1 MILLRLEVR
10 NVKFLN
16 RLVSYSFE
24 NVNKL
29 RNFFFKMRML
39 THQSLAKFGLMHM
52 MATNICEWYRT
63 VVVET
68 LETLSEEAEGQT
80 KATINLTDHVHG

>member
-1 MILLRLEVR
+1 
-10 NVKFLN
+10 
-16 RLVSYSFE
+16 
-24 NVNKL
+24 
-29 RNFFFKMRML
+29 ML

-68 LETLSEEAEGQT
+68 LETLTEEAEGQT
-80 KATINLTDHVHG
+80 NVTTNLTDHVHG

>member
-1 MILLRLEVR
+1 
-10 NVKFLN
+10 
-16 RLVSYSFE
+16 
-24 NVNKL
+24 
-29 RNFFFKMRML
+29 MRML

-68 LETLSEEAEGQT
+68 LETLTEEAGGQT
-80 KATINLTDHVHG
+80 KVTTNLTDHVHG